1 MAETWVEIWHP
12 EIEGTARRTLTS
24 FEKIHEP
31 KGWNL
36 LDPSESETSNALVE
50 HAWDEDEV
58 DEEDEI
64 SDE

>member
-12 EIEGTARRTLTS
+12 DVEGTALRTVTS
-24 FEKIHEP
+24 FEKLHGP
-31 KGWNL
+31 NGWQIV
-36 LDPSESETSNALVE
+36 DDESESETDNALTV

-58 DEEDEI
+58 EEDEI

>member
-12 EIEGTARRTLTS
+12 DIEGTALRTLTS
-24 FEKIHEP
+24 FEKLHEP
-31 KGWNL
+31 NGWQL
-36 LDPSESETSNALVE
+36 VDVEESETSNALIA
-50 HAWDEDEV
+50 HAWDEDEA